1 MPKCTT
7 NNIFSSDEENSD
19 EENSSE
25 NNSDK

>member
-1 MPKCTT
+1 MPKCIT